1 MKIKSQIIIKSYLS
15 LIIGMLTQLAAA
27 TAQNGTNLP
36 INGEAFLTKL
46 FKPSAV
52 VKAPPVANP

>member
-1 MKIKSQIIIKSYLS
+1 
-15 LIIGMLTQLAAA
+15 MLTQLAAA